1 VPKYLRHLEK
11 VATKTSKRAFRV
23 GWFLWTLAVVAGTHW
38 PSLQLPSPPE
48 NSIWDLFPIDKI
60 GHACGFTG
68 LVIWT
73 CLAWCTRSKPT
84 DPLGYLKTVLVL
96 IPCALFAVVSEHTQ
110 QLVGGRSFDQADIL
124 ANLTGALA
132 GFLII
137 APRPHESRIT
147 TISAWIA
154 RLGVL
159 GLCFPL
165 YQLWGTA
172 AGGADAMKAYD
183 ILGFSS
189 DRPDHEAHTWLAFA
203 LTLTISVARPLG
215 IKRPRTSAAFTIL
228 GIAFLGPFM
237 EIVQLNAGRKGMD
250 LSDIAAHEKGLM
262 LGLAAWVGLLTLR
275 WAITLYASIWRGGTP
290 TDHST
295 SPPTAAIQPTADRGF
310 VGHAALV
317 SALTLL
323 SRLTGLVRDAALA
336 AVFGLGW
343 VADAFFVAFLIPNL
357 FRRLFGEGALTAAFI
372 PRYTKLR
379 ESDPELA
386 RRFATC
392 CVSGLAVLLIA
403 LTLVGEAFFLVL
415 LTGADTER
423 NSTTLRLALTMLPYM
438 PMICGVAFLGAVL
451 QVHGRFGPAAGAPVL
466 LNLVLVAAAA
476 LTGPWTL
483 QDNQPFADPQR
494 ISAAVTIAWAILA
507 AGVLQLAW
515 QLIALLKT
523 TRPAFSTK
531 GVAAPIKQMLTTMLP
546 MLVGLGIFQI
556 NALLDSLIAYFG
568 SPPPPPP
575 EVASS
580 GAEAVIATG
589 AFGIQGLAFPLQTGD
604 VAALQWAQRL
614 YQFPLG
620 VFGIAIATAIFPA
633 LARAAKDKTD
643 FGKITRQGLRL
654 TVFIGLPSTVGMVL
668 VALPLTRAV
677 YERAAFSLADAQHV
691 STILIGYAA
700 AVWAYSMTHTLTRA
714 FYALD
719 DAKTPL
725 RVSLVMVAVNLALNL
740 TLIWPFGAAG
750 LAWSSAICAVAQAC
764 TLAWLLSRKPEVDR
778 VVDDT
783 VLNGWLRTLGLT
795 AVMAV
800 VLAPCLRFVD
810 VSSLST
816 WQNAG
821 VLGGTTLLGAIIF
834 FGGAW
839 LTKADELAWLR
850 KSRS

>member
-1 VPKYLRHLEK
+1 MLKYLRHPEK
-11 VATKTSKRAFRV
+11 VAPKIPKRAFRI
-23 GWFLWTLAVVAGTHW
+23 GWFLWTLAVIAGTHW
-38 PSLQLPSPPE
+38 PSLRLPQPPE
-48 NSIWDLFPIDKI
+48 SSIWDLFPIDKI
-60 GHACGFTG
+60 GHACGFAG

-73 CLAWCTRSKPT
+73 YLAWFTKPKT
-84 DPLGYLKTVLVL
+84 SPPLGYIKTVAIL

-110 QLVGGRSFDQADIL
+110 QLVGGRSFDHADIL
-124 ANLTGALA
+124 ANLTGVLS

-137 APRPHESRIT
+137 APRPRKSRLT
-147 TISAWIA
+147 TIAAWVA
-154 RLGVL
+154 RLGVI

-183 ILGFSS
+183 LLGFHG
-189 DRPDHEAHTWLAFA
+189 DRPDHEAHTWLAFT

-215 IKRPRTSAAFTIL
+215 IKRPRASAALTIL
-228 GIAFLGPFM
+228 GMAFLGPFM
-237 EIVQLNAGRKGMD
+237 EIVQLNAGRQGMD
-250 LSDIAAHEKGLM
+250 LSDIAAHEKGL
-262 LGLAAWVGLLTLR
+262 LFGLAAWTGLLTLR
-275 WAITLYASIWRGGTP
+275 WAIALYGSLWRGDTLADVSSTP
-290 TDHST
+290 R
-295 SPPTAAIQPTADRGF
+295 AAETTTNQPASDRGF
-310 VGHAALV
+310 VGHAAVV

-323 SRLTGLVRDAALA
+323 SRLTGLLRDAALA

-379 ESDPELA
+379 DSDPELA

-392 CVSGLAVLLIA
+392 CVSGLGVLLIT
-403 LTLVGEAFFLVL
+403 LTLIGEAVFLAL
-415 LTGADTER
+415 LTGADTQR
-423 NSTTLRLALTMLPYM
+423 SSTTLRLALIMLPYM
-438 PMICGVAFLGAVL
+438 PIICGVAFLGAVL

-476 LTGPWTL
+476 FTGPWTL
-483 QDNQPFADPQR
+483 DNNQSFADPER
-494 ISAAVTIAWAILA
+494 ITAAVTIAWAILA
-507 AGVLQLAW
+507 AGALQLAW
-515 QLIALLKT
+515 QVAALLKT
-523 TRPAFSTK
+523 TRPAFSTQ
-531 GVAAPIKQMLTTMLP
+531 GVWAPLKQMLTTMLP

-568 SPPPPPP
+568 SPPPP
-575 EVASS
+575 EGASS
-580 GAEAVIATG
+580 GGQAVLTG
-589 AFGIQGLAFPLQTGD
+589 AFGLDGLTYPLQTGD

-677 YERAAFSLADAQHV
+677 YERAAFSLTDAQHV
-691 STILIGYAA
+691 STILVGYAA

-725 RVSLVMVAVNLALNL
+725 RVSLVMVAINLSLNL

-750 LAWSSAICAVAQAC
+750 LAWSSAVCAAAQAG
-764 TLAWLLSRKPEVDR
+764 TLVWLLGRKPQIDR
-778 VVDDT
+778 VVDDS

-795 AVMAV
+795 AIMAL
-800 VLAPCLRFVD
+800 VLAPAVRFLD
-810 VSSLST
+810 VPSLSA

-821 VLGGTTLLGAIIF
+821 VLGGATLMGAIIF

-850 KSRS
+850 KS